1 MRKIGILLSF
11 FVATLTMQAQT
22 NDLQTTSNSHP
33 SKYEKG
39 MQQAFQLWE
48 EDQSWKA
55 ANMFE
60 RIAAAEPDQWL
71 PPYYVAQIN
80 VINSFT
86 EKDVDKLS
94 AQLKKAQD
102 YINDATAISK
112 DNPEILVLQGQLY
125 TAWIVFDGQKY
136 GMLYSQKASE
146 AYNKA
151 LSLAPNNPR
160 VMLAKAEWDIGGAKY
175 FGQPID
181 AYCKD
186 IEKAIELFPT
196 FKPEEA
202 FYPTYGEERA
212 KEIYA
217 ANCQQ

>member
-22 NDLQTTSNSHP
+22 NDLQSTSNSHP
-33 SKYEKG
+33 SKYENG

-48 EDQSWKA
+48 EDQTWKA

-86 EKDVDKLS
+86 EKDVDKLN
-94 AQLKKAQD
+94 AQLQKAQNF
-102 YINDATAISK
+102 INDATAISK

-151 LSLAPNNPR
+151 RS
-160 VMLAKAEWDIGGAKY
+160 
-175 FGQPID
+175 
-181 AYCKD
+181 
-186 IEKAIELFPT
+186 
-196 FKPEEA
+196 
-202 FYPTYGEERA
+202 EERRVG
-212 KEIYA
+212 
-217 ANCQQ
+217 